1 MRTELVVA
9 LIASSALHAG
19 VLTYVP
25 GAFDSHDA
33 AAPDATSPGVV
44 IIAHLK
50 NTLDSGRQT
59 RSRAATAAGVGRAP
73 DADAEIRKP
82 RIDNAMRFYPPEA
95 VARGIEGETIL
106 MLRYNPDGTL
116 RDAKI
121 ARSSGH
127 AILDQAAL
135 RAVHAT
141 PRVGEGPREVL
152 FPVTFAL
159 H

>member
-1 MRTELVVA
+1 MRIELVVA
-9 LIASSALHAG
+9 LIASTVFHAG
-19 VLTYVP
+19 VLMYVP
-25 GAFDSHDA
+25 GAFDSRNA
-33 AAPDATSPGVV
+33 AAPDETTPGVV

-50 NTLDSGRQT
+50 NTLDSGKEARA
-59 RSRAATAAGVGRAP
+59 RAATPAGTGRTP
-73 DADAEIRKP
+73 GADAPKP
-82 RIDNAMRFYPPEA
+82 RLDNPMRFYPPEA

>member
-1 MRTELVVA
+1 MRTEIIVA

-25 GAFDSHDA
+25 GAFNSHDA

-50 NTLDSGRQT
+50 NTLDSGKQP
-59 RSRAATAAGVGRAP
+59 RSRAATSAVVGHAR
-73 DADAEIRKP
+73 DADAETRKP
-82 RIDNAMRFYPPEA
+82 RLDNAMRFYPPEA

-116 RDAKI
+116 RDARV

-141 PRVGEGPREVL
+141 PPHG
-152 FPVTFAL
+152 
-159 H
+159 